1 MCTVTYV
8 PSNDGYYLVSN
19 RDEKHTRKK
28 ALLPAEY
35 ILDGA
40 TVIFPKD
47 ADAGGTWIVLK
58 ENGDSLCLLNGA
70 FENFMDTGQ
79 YKLSRGKIVVQIAAA
94 FDMLTAF
101 HSVSFADTAPF
112 TLIMIN
118 NSKLW
123 ECRWDGEAKHYNLKD
138 EHTAHI
144 WSSATLYDAE
154 QQKLR
159 QQWFIKWLTENPSV
173 CLYQLFHFHKN
184 TGAGDPKIDLVMNR
198 NGELYTVSITGIV
211 ANSSSRLMQYIDL
224 RHNDS
229 TTIGFATEREYV

>member
-8 PSNDGYYLVSN
+8 PSSDGYYLVSN
-19 RDEKHTRKK
+19 RDEKHTRKR

-35 ILDGA
+35 SLDGT

-70 FENFMDTGQ
+70 FTNFIDTGL
-79 YKLSRGKIVVQIAAA
+79 YTVSRGKIVLQIAAA
-94 FDMLTAF
+94 FDMLAAF
-101 HSVSFADTAPF
+101 QSLSFTESAPF

-123 ECRWDGEAKHYNLKD
+123 ECRWDGETKHYNLKD
-138 EHTAHI
+138 EYSGHI

-154 QQKLR
+154 QRKLR
-159 QQWFIKWLTENPSV
+159 QQWFKKWLTENPST
-173 CLYQLFHFHKN
+173 CLYSLFHFHKN
-184 TGAGDPKIDLVMNR
+184 TGEGNPEIDLVMNR
-198 NGELYTVSITGIV
+198 DGKLFTVSITGIAV
-211 ANSSSRLMQYIDL
+211 NSSGSLMQYIEIKN
-224 RHNDS
+224 NDS
-229 TTIGFATEREYV
+229 ATIGFSPKRAYL